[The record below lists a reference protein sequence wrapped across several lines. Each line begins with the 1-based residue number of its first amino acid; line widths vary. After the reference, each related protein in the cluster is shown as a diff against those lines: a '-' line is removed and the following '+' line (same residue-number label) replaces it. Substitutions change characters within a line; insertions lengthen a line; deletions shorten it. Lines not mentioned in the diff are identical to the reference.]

1 MKESVKI
8 KKIVN
13 QVSALDYNSK
23 VQVAEKII
31 SLLRKQDK
39 NKPRAQKLTDLQGLG
54 ADVWDNIDVD
64 NYLQNER
71 AWD

>member
-8 KKIVN
+8 KNIVN
-13 QVSALDYNSK
+13 QVSTLDYNSK

-31 SLLRKQDK
+31 SLLRKK
-39 NKPRAQKLTDLQGLG
+39 SNNKSQAQKLTDLKGLG
-54 ADVWDNIDVD
+54 ADLWNSIDVD
-64 NYLQNER
+64 DYLQNER

>member
-8 KKIVN
+8 QKIVN

-23 VQVAEKII
+23 IQVAEKII
-31 SLLRKQDK
+31 SLLKNHDK
-39 NKPRAQKLTDLQGLG
+39 KTTHEQKLTDLKGLG
-54 ADVWDNIDVD
+54 ADLWANIDVD
-64 NYLQNER
+64 DYLQNER

>member
-1 MKESVKI
+1 MNDSVKI
-8 KKIVN
+8 KKIIN

-31 SLLRKQDK
+31 SLLRKQNE
-39 NKPRAQKLTDLQGLG
+39 NKSHTQKLTDLKGLG
-54 ADVWDNIDVD
+54 ADVWNNIDVD
-64 NYLQNER
+64 DYLQNER